1 MKELTKA
8 EEQVMQLLWKLDKAF
23 VKDIIEQ
30 MPLPKPAYNTVSTI
44 IRILEKKGFVG
55 HNAYGKT
62 HEYYPLV
69 HRKEYTRSFMKNFM
83 RNYFS
88 GSFQEMVSF
97 FAKEDN
103 MSLAELD
110 ELMDDVKRDI
120 QNEKLNNDEQLS

>member
-8 EEQVMQLLWKLDKAF
+8 EEQVMQLLWQLEKAF

-30 MPLPKPAYNTVSTI
+30 MPIPKPAYNTVSTI

-62 HEYYPLV
+62 HEYYPLIS
-69 HRKEYTRSFMKNFM
+69 RKEYTRSFMKNFM

-103 MSLAELD
+103 MSLSELD
-110 ELMDDVKRDI
+110 ELMEDVKRDI
-120 QNEKLNNDEQLS
+120 ENENREIDE

>member
-8 EEQVMQLLWKLDKAF
+8 EEQIMQLLWIQEKAF

-55 HNAYGKT
+55 HKAYGKT
-62 HEYYPLV
+62 HEYFSLIS
-69 HRKEYTRSFMKNFM
+69 RKMYTGTYMKNFM

-103 MSLAELD
+103 MSLTDLD
-110 ELMDDVKRDI
+110 ELMDDVKRDLE
-120 QNEKLNNDEQLS
+120 NENTSENE

>member
-8 EEQVMQLLWKLDKAF
+8 EEQVMQLLWKLEKAF
-23 VKDIIEQ
+23 VKDIVEK
-30 MPLPKPAYNTVSTI
+30 MPDPKPAYNTVSTI

-62 HEYYPLV
+62 HEYFPLIK
-69 HRKEYTRSFMKNFM
+69 RKDYTRLFMKNFM

-97 FAKEDN
+97 FAREDN
-103 MSLAELD
+103 MSVSDLD
-110 ELMDDVKRDI
+110 EMLEDVKRDI
-120 QNEKLNNDEQLS
+120 ENQNQNEDEQRD